1 MTAMGTARAADPE
14 PTADTGRGGADDPVI
29 QNAAATL
36 RLLADPTRLAIL
48 TTLADGPRAVGAIVA
63 AVDKAGPAVS
73 QHLAK
78 LRAGGLVT
86 TRRDGTTVIYD
97 LTNEHVSALV
107 DNALHHTEHLL
118 YRFPP
123 HHR

>member
-1 MTAMGTARAADPE
+1 MSAMNTPSRPADAEPAHDGPGLAA
-14 PTADTGRGGADDPVI
+14 DPVI
-29 QNAAATL
+29 QNAAAAL

-48 TTLADGPRAVGAIVA
+48 TTLADGPRAVGAIA
-63 AVDKAGPAVS
+63 AVVDKAGPAVS

-86 TRRDGTTVIYD
+86 TRREGTTVIYEI
-97 LTNEHVSALV
+97 TNEHVGALV
-107 DNALHHTEHLL
+107 ENVVHHTEHLL
-118 YRFPP
+118 YRLPP

>member
-1 MTAMGTARAADPE
+1 MTAMNTARQPAPNG
-14 PTADTGRGGADDPVI
+14 DTGGAADDPVI

-48 TTLADGPRAVGAIVA
+48 TTLAEGPRAVGAIAA

-78 LRAGGLVT
+78 LRAGGLVV
-86 TRRDGTTVIYD
+86 TRREGTTVIYD

-107 DNALHHTEHLL
+107 ANALHHTEHLL